1 MLDGVYCIPT
11 YRYILKNLGGR
22 FFCSSPLNQS
32 IELGVSSHVATK
44 INLPR

>member
-1 MLDGVYCIPT
+1 MPT
-11 YRYILKNLGGR
+11 YRYILKNLGLED
-22 FFCSSPLNQS
+22 FFVLSPLNQS